1 MFTWNDNLRTL
12 GNLLTMIAHQWRPT
26 SKSPWQQASAL
37 LRNLLEKFWISTS
50 SSTASLAADTDLW
63 PLPGG
68 SFSEIWSITKN
79 PVVSQQFTVSV
90 SGACCYLNLQ
100 DCTIRLWKWGGGGVV
115 LGSFLW
121 GWAWV
126 REGCWWWGGRG
137 GSWGC
142 ILIPQTWLL
151 HGPRINWHVG
161 FGHLKMLLGL

>member
-12 GNLLTMIAHQWRPT
+12 GDLLTMIAHQWRPT

-100 DCTIRLWKWGGGGVV
+100 DCTIRLWKWGGGGGSSGEFPVGMSLGEGGMLVV
-115 LGSFLW
+115 G
-121 GWAWV
+121 
-126 REGCWWWGGRG
+126 REGGIVRLYPNP
-137 GSWGC
+137 SD
-142 ILIPQTWLL
+142 LAAARP
-151 HGPRINWHVG
+151 
-161 FGHLKMLLGL
+161 